1 MLRRAQTGHLIY
13 IKSGSEPELSCRALR
28 RSPHGSSS
36 SLRNALA
43 TLHGMKTFCLAL
55 LAAAFLAAC
64 EREGPLERAGEK
76 VDRAI
81 ERTGDK
87 IEDATDR
94 R

>member
-1 MLRRAQTGHLIY
+1 
-13 IKSGSEPELSCRALR
+13 
-28 RSPHGSSS
+28 
-36 SLRNALA
+36 
-43 TLHGMKTFCLAL
+43 MKTLCLAL

-87 IEDATDR
+87 IENATDR
-94 R
+94 K

>member
-1 MLRRAQTGHLIY
+1 MLKRGQMRPLTY
-13 IKSGSEPELSCRALR
+13 INSHAASSKARTAPATLS
-28 RSPHGSSS
+28 GSSS
-36 SLRNALA
+36 DSWDCL
-43 TLHGMKTFCLAL
+43 MKTLCLAL

-87 IEDATDR
+87 IENATDR
-94 R
+94 K